1 MTLCCVWGFKIFEKT
16 PHRFTRQ
23 DISDWVLH
31 IFEKTAQVLRLRS
44 ESGARHK
51 PGRGPLQSLAQ
62 AALSVNLE
70 GIARLMNRMSS
81 LPKLFNYLFNLI
93 NCKSLRFIHDLILY
107 VDKKVLGRFPMSPR
121 RSVSLLLIILASVL
135 LIGCSEDT
143 AGLVQKI
150 ADLEKRLQKQEKDLK
165 EFAGKFSPPK
175 DFSADIQ
182 RIEDQQEKIQQT
194 LKTKVEPVNNK
205 LEEFRDWAQEAQKE
219 REDVG
224 KKLKGLEGS
233 IAEFH
238 KKVESEIRQSGKE
251 LPTMKKQVAAVSKTV
266 EELSKGL
273 ADVHKEIQENNTK
286 LINAVKKTLPK
297 VKEAAVAELKDQI
310 TPLEK
315 GLSNLKSGVE
325 TDRQALAAMKG
336 QPQPQA
342 QPAPPAESSK
352 EVQAVNKRVKELE
365 EILASQKAYLLE
377 MGAKVH
383 ELELQLKRF
392 N

>member
-1 MTLCCVWGFKIFEKT
+1 MSTL
-16 PHRFTRQ
+16 P
-23 DISDWVLH
+23 
-31 IFEKTAQVLRLRS
+31 
-44 ESGARHK
+44 
-51 PGRGPLQSLAQ
+51 
-62 AALSVNLE
+62 N
-70 GIARLMNRMSS
+70 
-81 LPKLFNYLFNLI
+81 LFNYLFNLI

-107 VDKKVLGRFPMSPR
+107 EDKNVLGRFPMSPR

-273 ADVHKEIQENNTK
+273 ADVRKEIQENNTK

-325 TDRQALAAMKG
+325 TDRQALAAIKG

-352 EVQAVNKRVKELE
+352 DVQALNKRIKELE

>member
-1 MTLCCVWGFKIFEKT
+1 
-16 PHRFTRQ
+16 
-23 DISDWVLH
+23 
-31 IFEKTAQVLRLRS
+31 
-44 ESGARHK
+44 
-51 PGRGPLQSLAQ
+51 
-62 AALSVNLE
+62 
-70 GIARLMNRMSS
+70 
-81 LPKLFNYLFNLI
+81 
-93 NCKSLRFIHDLILY
+93 
-107 VDKKVLGRFPMSPR
+107 MSPR

-273 ADVHKEIQENNTK
+273 ADVRKEIQENNTK

-342 QPAPPAESSK
+342 QQPTPPAESSK
-352 EVQAVNKRVKELE
+352 DVQALNKRVKELE